1 MYHTEI
7 DLSDEVAD
15 QVQRLLTETGKTFK
29 QFVQQAVEHELQRQ
43 QPDALAD
50 FFAALQPLESFAD
63 VDATTY
69 VAELRSK
76 SRILHD

>member
-7 DLSDEVAD
+7 DLTDEVAD
-15 QVQRLLTETGKTFK
+15 QVQRLLSETGKTFK

-63 VDATTY
+63 VEATAY
-69 VAELRSK
+69 VDELRNK
-76 SRILHD
+76 SRILHG